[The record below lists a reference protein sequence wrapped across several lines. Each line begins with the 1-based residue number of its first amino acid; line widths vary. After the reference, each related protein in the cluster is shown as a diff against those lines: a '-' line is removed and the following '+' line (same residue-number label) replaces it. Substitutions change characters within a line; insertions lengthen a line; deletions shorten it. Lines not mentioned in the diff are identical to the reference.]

1 MPRSRAVFTIVILLL
16 AIGLP
21 ATAQT
26 GSAAAAAQSHSGAVT
41 QEMRRHQAA
50 VARETKRHLAAMA
63 HAEKRHRAAL
73 ARHQAA
79 LARLTKKRQIALAK
93 HQARLARA
101 DKKHQAALARHQAA
115 LARLTKKRQIALAK
129 HQAALAKADK
139 KHPVVLAQDGKEQP
153 AATAQA
159 AKEHPAATAQASKAH
174 PAATAQTPKKHHAV
188 AAHGDASFVKWV
200 RQYYRNRDAGWAAN
214 DVSKLL
220 ARTTSDFQY
229 IVNGTQVAT
238 RDQMIAEYSSL
249 ISRCIEKNAHIV
261 EHTAVAEVSFSG
273 NTAVVIYYIKFNA
286 DRHLETNEGDSA
298 TLNAK
303 TSRERCRD
311 TWVHLPEGWYLARAE
326 EAFNNVSVDVNGHLN
341 P

>member
-1 MPRSRAVFTIVILLL
+1 MPRSRAVFAIFFLLL

-26 GSAAAAAQSHSGAVT
+26 ASAPAAAQSHSGAVT

-50 VARETKRHLAAMA
+50 VARETKRHMAALA
-63 HAEKRHRAAL
+63 HAEKRHQAAM

-79 LARLTKKRQIALAK
+79 LARLARKHQAAQAK
-93 HQARLARA
+93 HQAALARA
-101 DKKHQAALARHQAA
+101 EKKRQAALARHQAA
-115 LARLTKKRQIALAK
+115 LARLAKKRQMALAK

-139 KHPVVLAQDGKEQP
+139 KQIVILAQDGKQQP
-153 AATAQA
+153 AAT
-159 AKEHPAATAQASKAH
+159 TQASKAH
-174 PAATAQTPKKHHAV
+174 PAATAQTPKKHHA

-200 RQYYRNRDAGWAAN
+200 RQYYRNRDSGWAAN

-229 IVNGTQVAT
+229 IVDGNQVAT

-249 ISRCIEKNAHIV
+249 ISSCIEKNAHMV
-261 EHTAVAEVSFSG
+261 EHTSVAAVSFSG

-286 DRHLETNEGDSA
+286 NRHLETNEGDPA

-326 EAFNNVSVDVNGHLN
+326 ESFNNTSVDLTGHLN
-341 P
+341 E